1 MIIIP
6 DDSSASSI
14 STNSF
19 GDDSCSSI
27 TDFSAMFIT
36 TKMAD
41 DDDES
46 SESSVSTKNSRNE
59 SFLRPSNRPAFKRA
73 CMYSKVRA
81 VGGAHGHNLDMLE
94 EHIMKGLRILKEKV
108 KKSSAMLMLSSTD
121 DDIDAEFQS
130 IATCIEEAIN
140 RKRSLLLLLEAFLDV
155 FTPQWI
161 NWPEA
166 SKKNAY
172 VAIKPLSVFKS
183 LLIEDKLSFLSL
195 NDMVGIQRGTTITPF
210 LSSFASTVGLAPA
223 LVKQHLMNGREN
235 QIAYRLEKL
244 NPFERD
250 ITGAFQTLLQTMNSF
265 DDVEGGCIVFSTG
278 VLSVGI
284 RSYYKFRGKNTP
296 LMKLRGKLP
305 ELPTDETGWV
315 DLLTESYFNYVVKG
329 PLPLH
334 NTKADKAAKA
344 KFYSGRRDGYE
355 RIFPNTSLSDDS
367 SEDEFD
373 DVSVGAIYRGR

>member
-6 DDSSASSI
+6 DDASASSI

-19 GDDSCSSI
+19 GDDSCYSSI

-36 TKMAD
+36 TEMA

-46 SESSVSTKNSRNE
+46 SESSVSTKNSRE
-59 SFLRPSNRPAFKRA
+59 DSFLRPSNRPAFKRA

-81 VGGAHGHNLDMLE
+81 VVGSHEYNLEMLE
-94 EHIMKGLRILKEKV
+94 EHLMKGLRILKEKV

-121 DDIDAEFQS
+121 DDVDAEFHS
-130 IATCIEEAIN
+130 IATSIEEAIN
-140 RKRSLLLLLEAFLDV
+140 RKRSLLMLLEAFLDV

-183 LLIEDKLSFLSL
+183 LLIEDRLSFLSL

-210 LSSFASTVGLAPA
+210 LSSFASTVGLGPA
-223 LVKQHLMNGREN
+223 LVKKHLMNGREN

-250 ITGAFQTLLQTMNSF
+250 ITGAFQRLLETMNSF

-315 DLLTESYFNYVVKG
+315 DLLTESYFNYVKG

-344 KFYSGRRDGYE
+344 KHYSGRRDGYE
-355 RIFPNTSLSDDS
+355 RIFPNTPLSDDS